1 MSAATIRYE
10 AADGI
15 ARLVIAQP
23 AKMNAM
29 SFEMWSMLP
38 DCVARAEADPAVRA
52 IVLTGDGECA
62 FCAGADISQFG
73 ERRTGDEAVAAYE
86 LAVKAGNGAL
96 LNATKPTIAV
106 IRGICFGGGLGLAL
120 ACDLRFCAGGSRFRL
135 PAARLGLGYPFSG
148 VRLLAQKVGMPAA
161 ADIALSA
168 RILDAAE
175 AERLG
180 LVNKT
185 WPAADFEAEIAAY
198 LAQIAVNAPLTL
210 QAMKRALLELARP
223 EAEQDAAAVDA
234 LVQACFRSADY
245 KEGQAAFRDKR
256 DPKFLGE

>member
-52 IVLTGDGECA
+52 IVLTGEGERA

-86 LAVKAGNGAL
+86 
-96 LNATKPTIAV
+96 
-106 IRGICFGGGLGLAL
+106 
-120 ACDLRFCAGGSRFRL
+120 FCAGGSRFRL

-185 WPAADFEAEIAAY
+185 WGPADFEAEIAAY